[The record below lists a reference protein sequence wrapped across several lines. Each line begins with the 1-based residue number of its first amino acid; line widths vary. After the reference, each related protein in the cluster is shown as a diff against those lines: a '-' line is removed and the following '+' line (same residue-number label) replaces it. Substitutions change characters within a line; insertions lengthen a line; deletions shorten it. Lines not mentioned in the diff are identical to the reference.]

1 MFQVANSSGEDAE
14 AASVVPVL
22 AGVVVF
28 VARFGVVVLVVL
40 VVLVVVL
47 ATLWIHGSQTLVHA
61 NSMPGNFCRIVKKA
75 QILCD
80 LACWPQKK
88 HSCET
93 YKRLIQQREMVI

>member
-1 MFQVANSSGEDAE
+1 MFQVANSSGEEAE

-61 NSMPGNFCRIVKKA
+61 NSMPVFLSDCLQA

-80 LACWPQKK
+80 LAC
-88 HSCET
+88 
-93 YKRLIQQREMVI
+93 

>member
-1 MFQVANSSGEDAE
+1 MFQVANSSGEEAE

-40 VVLVVVL
+40 VVVL

-61 NSMPGNFCRIVKKA
+61 NSMPVFLSDCLQA

-80 LACWPQKK
+80 LAC
-88 HSCET
+88 
-93 YKRLIQQREMVI
+93 